1 MGSSP
6 RILALLPIALA
17 ACSSGQLSIEG
28 DPVSDP
34 DDPIVV
40 PTPPPPPQCATFD
53 DGAEGVFLP
62 RDTEVDATFPACTAV
77 PHAFASAR
85 GSTVQLGWHGPDVTL
100 EVVDFNGDV
109 LHTASL
115 FQGQVTDYT
124 LTWSGEH
131 LLRLT
136 PVDPVAAFEPQDYR
150 ITATCIDGCELQYTR
165 YPLFFMHGMAGTDSF
180 LDSLD
185 YWYGVRE
192 RLEPLGYRVHTEAVD
207 PFQPS
212 EVRAAQWADHLDAI
226 VDSGTARRFNLIGHS
241 QGGIDARF
249 VTTVL
254 DVEERVASVTTI
266 STPHHGTAVADV
278 AAGAANL
285 PIAGDLVDGIFDAF
299 TVIYDTNDDQDIVAQ
314 LDQLT
319 TDTMDEFNTTVP
331 DRLDVHYASYAGR
344 SCQLLDLICQSSNG
358 GEIITPLFGA
368 THLVLE
374 IAEGNNDGLVSVES
388 AQWGQFLG
396 TLPADHLDE
405 VGLFP
410 GTTAPG
416 FDHLQF
422 FEDDAQRLV
431 DLGF

>member
-1 MGSSP
+1 MGSS
-6 RILALLPIALA
+6 RILPLLVLA
-17 ACSSGQLSIEG
+17 ACTSGQVRITG
-28 DPVSDP
+28 DPV
-34 DDPIVV
+34 DDPSATPEP
-40 PTPPPPPQCATFD
+40 PTPPPPSCDVFE

-62 RDTEVDATFPACTAV
+62 RDTEVDATLPACTAV

-85 GSTVQLGWHGPDVTL
+85 GATVQIAWFGPDVAL
-100 EVVDFNGDV
+100 DIVDFNGTVLQSDV
-109 LHTASL
+109 LT
-115 FQGQVTDYT
+115 QGQVTDYT
-124 LTWSGEH
+124 PTWSGEH

-136 PVDPVAAFEPQDYR
+136 PLDAEAAFAPQDYR
-150 ITATCIDGCELQYTR
+150 IRVACIDQCALEYTR
-165 YPLFFMHGMAGTDSF
+165 YPLFYMHGMAGTDSF

-185 YWYGVRE
+185 YWYGVADH
-192 RLEPLGYRVHTEAVD
+192 LEPRGFRVHTPAVD

-212 EVRAAQWADHLDAI
+212 EVRAAQWAAHLDDI
-226 VDSGTARRFNLIGHS
+226 VASGTARRFNLIGHS

-249 VTTVL
+249 VTSIL
-254 DVEERVASVTTI
+254 DVEQRVASVTTI

-319 TDTMDEFNTTVP
+319 TATMEEFNATVP
-331 DRLDVHYASYAGR
+331 DRVDVHYASWAGQT
-344 SCQLLDLICQSSNG
+344 CQLLDLICQATNG
-358 GEIITPLFGA
+358 GEIVTPLFSA
-368 THLVLE
+368 THLVME
-374 IAEGNNDGLVSVES
+374 IAEGNNDGLVGVES

-422 FEDDAQRLV
+422 FEEDAQRLA